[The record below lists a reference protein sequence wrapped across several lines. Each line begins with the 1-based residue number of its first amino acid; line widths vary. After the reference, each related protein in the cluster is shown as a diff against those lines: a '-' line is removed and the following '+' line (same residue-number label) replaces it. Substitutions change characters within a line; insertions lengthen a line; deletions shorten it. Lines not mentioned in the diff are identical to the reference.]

1 MRASSALTGLT
12 ARSRFEEDAT
22 STMAQDVL
30 AGLRAEQKYI
40 PSKYFYD
47 ARGSRLFELICNLP
61 EYYPTRT
68 EMRLLSTHAKDI
80 VRGLGQGDLV
90 ELGSGANWKIRT
102 LLEALGH
109 RRRSD
114 VRYVP
119 VDVCASALKQSTAEL
134 TTVYPELRV
143 NGIVADFTRDLHCI
157 QSSRPKLILFFGS
170 TVGNLNEREAC
181 SFLEGVAAILNPC
194 DRFLLGLDMVKPVE
208 VLEAAYNDSR
218 NVTAEFNKN
227 ILLVINRELQANFKP
242 DAFEHLAFFNNEEE
256 RVEMH
261 LRARRDIW
269 VEVKAIGASFALR
282 KGETIRTEICRKFRL
297 HGAEKMILDAGM
309 EVSRWYS
316 DPKGWFSLVEA
327 VLARP
332 WPSESDNVHWV

>member
-1 MRASSALTGLT
+1 MRASPALTGLT
-12 ARSRFEEDAT
+12 ARNRFAEDAT
-22 STMAQDVL
+22 DTMAHDVL
-30 AGLRAEQKYI
+30 TGLSAEKKYI

-68 EMRLLSTHAKDI
+68 ELKLLGTHAKDI
-80 VRGLGQGDLV
+80 VRGLAHGDLV

-102 LLEALGH
+102 LLEALG
-109 RRRSD
+109 RRGRSE

-119 VDVCASALKQSTAEL
+119 VDVCAPALTQSAAEL
-134 TTVYPELRV
+134 TAVYPELRV

-157 QSSRPKLILFFGS
+157 QSDRPKLVLFFGS
-170 TVGNLNEREAC
+170 TIGNLNERETS
-181 SFLEGVAAILNPC
+181 SFLDGVAATLNPG

-218 NVTAEFNKN
+218 GVTAEFNKN
-227 ILLVINRELQANFKP
+227 ILLVINRELRANFNP
-242 DAFEHLAFFNNEEE
+242 NAFDHVAFFNNEEE

-269 VEVKAIGASFALR
+269 VEINAIRARFFLR
-282 KGETIRTEICRKFRL
+282 KGETIRTEICRKFRR
-297 HGAEKMILDAGM
+297 HGAEKMIRDAGL
-309 EVSRWYS
+309 EVSRWYT
-316 DPKGWFSLVEA
+316 DPKAWFSLLEA
-327 VLARP
+327 VPDRL
-332 WPSESDNVHWV
+332 